1 MSKKLKLAADGA
13 TAAVSDATLLEV
25 FTTAFSTS
33 EKLTGTYGLIQDVAL
48 VGLGMVAEAKL
59 GRDTWKPKLFGG

>member
-1 MSKKLKLAADGA
+1 MSKKLTLAADGA
-13 TAAVSDATLLEV
+13 TATVKDATLMEV
-25 FTTAFSTS
+25 FTTAFSTT
-33 EKLTGTYGLIQDVAL
+33 EKLTGTYGLVQDVVL